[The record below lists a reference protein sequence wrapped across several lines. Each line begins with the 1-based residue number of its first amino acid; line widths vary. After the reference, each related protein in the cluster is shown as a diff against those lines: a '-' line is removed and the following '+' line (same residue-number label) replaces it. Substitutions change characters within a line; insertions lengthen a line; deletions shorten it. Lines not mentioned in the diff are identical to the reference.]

1 MSRGRRLL
9 RRLGG
14 QRGITLVE
22 LITTM
27 AILMTVLTG
36 ITAAFVSG
44 TRAQSD
50 TEQRFQAQTELR
62 LGLDRLRREIHSA
75 CSASASSAASVT
87 LLMPPDCTT
96 TQVTWCTQGSGSR
109 YGLYRASGASC
120 TGALRIADYL
130 TSGSVFGYTAPD
142 TPSGTHTRAR
152 LHVDLP
158 VDSKPGDG
166 HGAYRLTDD
175 IVFRNSSR

>member
-1 MSRGRRLL
+1 MSRVGRLFA
-9 RRLGG
+9 RLGG
-14 QRGITLVE
+14 DRGITMVE

-27 AILMTVLTG
+27 AILLTVLTG

-50 TEQRFQAQTELR
+50 TEQRFQAQTQLR

-75 CSASASSAASVT
+75 CSASTSAATSVT
-87 LLMPPDCTT
+87 LLMPPDCSTT
-96 TQVTWCTQGSGSR
+96 SVTWCTQGSASR
-109 YGLYRASGASC
+109 YALYRATGASC
-120 TGALRIADYL
+120 TGALKIADYL
-130 TSGSVFGYTAPD
+130 TSGSVFTYTAPD
-142 TPSGTHTRAR
+142 TPAGSHTRAR

-158 VDSKPGDG
+158 VDVKPGDG